1 MVANDPIVASMYLV
15 SFFVILDANEYG
27 FAFACY
33 EYVFFL
39 EYIDALL
46 RED

>member
-1 MVANDPIVASMYLV
+1 MTPLLHQRYLVASLV
-15 SFFVILDANEYG
+15 ISDADENG

-33 EYVFFL
+33 EDIFFL

-46 RED
+46 CDG